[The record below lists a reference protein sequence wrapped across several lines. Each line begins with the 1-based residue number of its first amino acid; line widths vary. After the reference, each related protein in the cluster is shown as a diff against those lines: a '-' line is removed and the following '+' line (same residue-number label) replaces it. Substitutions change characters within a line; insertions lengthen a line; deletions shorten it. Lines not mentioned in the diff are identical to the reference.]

1 MTAMRTVEQE
11 QVAKSI
17 QSIGIRRV
25 SVQWSFASVLTDSP
39 ESQKG
44 DLAGGSCLAQCVLLK
59 THSCVSAICS
69 PPKRSMSFRERHH
82 QHDDWWPHLSG
93 RDLASRPHPLRRSSY
108 REDAGCRPGSR
119 LVEPP
124 PEIMRRNQM
133 TTPSRGSLSKK

>member
-59 THSCVSAICS
+59 THCCASATC
-69 PPKRSMSFRERHH
+69 PPKAFDDELSRE
-82 QHDDWWPHLSG
+82 
-93 RDLASRPHPLRRSSY
+93 A
-108 REDAGCRPGSR
+108 
-119 LVEPP
+119 
-124 PEIMRRNQM
+124 
-133 TTPSRGSLSKK
+133 PSAL